1 MTFPHGQLMAGWGVD
16 SSSASS
22 AVDPDGIALLSEATI
37 PVQVSGG
44 VQLGRMRMQVH
55 RHGASKSQ
63 FCALI
68 AGAIRSRRRVQMRL
82 HDACFTSEVF
92 GSCKCDCKHQLELA
106 QTRIAEEAARG
117 SGGLIVYTF
126 QEGRNIGLANKIAA
140 YDLQEREGLDTV
152 DANLALGLPAENR
165 SYDFVPAVLARL
177 EVRSCSS

>member
-1 MTFPHGQLMAGWGVD
+1 MAGWGVD

-44 VQLGRMRMQVH
+44 VQLGRMRMQVY

-68 AGAIRSRRRVQMRL
+68 AGAIESRRRVQMRL

-92 GSCKCDCKHQLELA
+92 GSFGQ
-106 QTRIAEEAARG
+106 
-117 SGGLIVYTF
+117 
-126 QEGRNIGLANKIAA
+126 GR
-140 YDLQEREGLDTV
+140 
-152 DANLALGLPAENR
+152 P
-165 SYDFVPAVLARL
+165 F
-177 EVRSCSS
+177 